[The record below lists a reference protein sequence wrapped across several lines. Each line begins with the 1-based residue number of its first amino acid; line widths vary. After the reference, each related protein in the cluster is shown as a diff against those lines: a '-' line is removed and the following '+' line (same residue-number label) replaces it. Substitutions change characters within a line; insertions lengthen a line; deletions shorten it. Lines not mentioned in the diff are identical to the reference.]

1 MHSLA
6 NFATARLCVE
16 KTYIGCA
23 KRYRL
28 ETPISVLTKYWKH
41 SQFRPLQEDIVNSVI
56 QGKDTL
62 ALLPTGGGKSVCF
75 QVPGLIRDGLC
86 IVISPLIALMK
97 DQVEQLRNRDVLAVA
112 IHSGMSRHEIDVVLN
127 NAMTGVI
134 KFLYVSPERLQT
146 EIFIERF
153 KRMNVGLIAVDEAH
167 CISQWGYD
175 FRPPYL
181 QIADLRELRPEVPV
195 IALTATATSEVQ
207 DDIVEKL
214 KLKDAAIFKKSFAR
228 DNLSFVVRKTENK
241 DKKLLE
247 ILQKVKGSGIIYV
260 RSRKA
265 TQDVAAFLNKKNI
278 RASFYHA
285 GLTFD
290 ERTARQDEWIKNQT
304 RVMVATNAFGM
315 GIDKPDVRIVIHLD
329 LPDTL
334 EAYYQ
339 EAGRAGRDGLRSFA
353 ALLYQEAD
361 GNNLRTKT
369 EQSQPSIELLSKVYQ
384 ALSNHYQLAIGSAA
398 GESFDFD
405 SVVFS
410 ERFKFN
416 PIELYNALKKLE
428 EEGLIQFSESFYSP
442 SRLHF
447 ELDHQ
452 KLYEFQVANAQFD
465 PIIKMI
471 LRLYGGE
478 LFSNYMKI
486 SESYIAKGLKQNI
499 HEVVATL
506 RHLDQLKAVSYL
518 PVKDKPQVTFIL
530 PRQDAGKLPVD
541 RKRMEAR
548 KKLIVGKAEAV
559 IAFVENTFRCR
570 MQVVQEYFNEETETE
585 CGICDICIE
594 KRKKSNLKDYDL
606 LQVEVLNVLK
616 LKAFSVEELEQHIA
630 PKDKELFVDVV
641 RDLVDEGTLVY
652 DNVWKLK
659 VATP

>member
-1 MHSLA
+1 MKLSQP
-6 NFATARLCVE
+6 
-16 KTYIGCA
+16 
-23 KRYRL
+23 
-28 ETPISVLTKYWKH
+28 TPISVLSKYWKH
-41 SQFRPLQEDIVNSVI
+41 SQFRPLQEDIVNSVLE
-56 QGKDTL
+56 GKDTL

-75 QVPGLIRDGLC
+75 QVPGLILDGLC
-86 IVISPLIALMK
+86 LVISPLIALMK
-97 DQVEQLRNRDVLAVA
+97 DQVEQLRSRDILAVA
-112 IHSGMSRHEIDVVLN
+112 IYSGMSKHEIDVALN
-127 NAMTGVI
+127 NAMSGVI

-181 QIADLRELRPEVPV
+181 QIASLRELRPEVPV
-195 IALTATATSEVQ
+195 IALTATATDEVQ
-207 DDIVEKL
+207 ADIIQRL
-214 KLKDAAIFKKSFAR
+214 KFKKDFAVFKKSFAR
-228 DNLSFVVRKTENK
+228 DNLSFVVRNTENK

-247 ILQKVKGSGIIYV
+247 ILQKVKGSAIIYV

-265 TQDVAAFLNKKNI
+265 TQDVAKFLNKKNI
-278 RASFYHA
+278 HASFYHA
-285 GLTFD
+285 GLLFD
-290 ERTARQDEWIKNQT
+290 ERVARQDEWIKNHT

-353 ALLYQEAD
+353 VILYQEAD

-369 EQSQPSIELLSKVYQ
+369 EQSQPSVEFLSKVYQ
-384 ALSNHYQLAIGSAA
+384 ALSNYYQLALGSAA

-405 SVVFS
+405 TTDFG

-416 PIELYNALKKLE
+416 PVELYNGLKKLE
-428 EEGLIQFSESFYSP
+428 EEGLIQFNESFYSP
-442 SRLHF
+442 SKLHF

-465 PIIKMI
+465 PIIKML

-486 SESYIAKGLKQNI
+486 TESILAKGLKVST
-499 HEVVATL
+499 HEVIAML
-506 RHLDQLKAVSYL
+506 KHLDELKAVSYL
-518 PVKDKPQVTFIL
+518 PIKDKPQITFTL
-530 PRQDAGKLPVD
+530 PRQDAAKLPVD
-541 RKRMEAR
+541 RKRIEER
-548 KKLIVGKAEAV
+548 KKLIMGKAEAV
-559 IAFVENTFRCR
+559 VRFAENTSRCR
-570 MQVVQEYFNEETETE
+570 MQFVQEYFNEHTEIE

-594 KRKKSNLKDYDL
+594 KRKASNLKDYDL
-606 LQVEVLNVLK
+606 LKQEVMNVLT
-616 LKAFSVEELEQHIA
+616 LKSFSVEELEQHIA
-630 PKDKELFVDVV
+630 PKEKELFVDVV
-641 RDLVDEGTLVY
+641 RDLVDEGTLIY

-659 VATP
+659 ISRKLT